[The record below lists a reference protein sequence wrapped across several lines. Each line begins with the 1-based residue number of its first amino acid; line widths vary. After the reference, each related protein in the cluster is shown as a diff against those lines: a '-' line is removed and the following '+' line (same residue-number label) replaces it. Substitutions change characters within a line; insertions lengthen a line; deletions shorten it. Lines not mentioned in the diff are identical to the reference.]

1 MKRALLLG
9 PLLIA
14 GCTSQLPG
22 EPVATYRVVMSLVE
36 NTCGAQAIISTD
48 GKEYSVE
55 LRQDGVKGYWRRA
68 GRPAVQGT
76 LDADYN
82 FTFTSSGVV
91 ASEQDAG
98 VDGCQLVQDE
108 VLSGSL
114 RADAGGDGGAAGGDA
129 GAAAAGAA
137 AAGAAA
143 TRDAGTEALGSL
155 IGEDTL
161 RITSLAGT
169 DCSRALA
176 AGGGPFEALPC
187 TVRYK
192 LTGVRRDPF

>member
-9 PLLIA
+9 PVLIA
-14 GCTSQLPG
+14 GCTAQLPG

-36 NTCGAQAIISTD
+36 NTCGSQAIISTD

-55 LRQDGVKGYWRRA
+55 LRQEGVKGYWRRA

-98 VDGCQLVQDE
+98 TDGCQLVQDE
-108 VLSGSL
+108 VLSGTL
-114 RADAGGDGGAAGGDA
+114 RADAGGDGGVPAGGDA
-129 GAAAAGAA
+129 GVAAAG
-137 AAGAAA
+137 
-143 TRDAGTEALGSL
+143 DAGTDALGSL
-155 IGEDTL
+155 IGEDVL
-161 RITSLAGT
+161 RITSMAGT

-192 LTGVRRDPF
+192 LTGVKRDPF

>member
-9 PLLIA
+9 PLLIS

-76 LDADYN
+76 LDANNN
-82 FTFTSSGVV
+82 FSFTSSGVV

-98 VDGCQLVQDE
+98 ADGCQLVQDE

-114 RADAGGDGGAAGGDA
+114 RADAGGDGGVASGEA
-129 GAAAAGAA
+129 GAAAAG
-137 AAGAAA
+137 
-143 TRDAGTEALGSL
+143 DAGTEALGSL

-192 LTGVRRDPF
+192 LTGVKRDPF